1 MGHENSSSESDQ
13 ILSCK
18 AIDDDDEVYSIMMP
32 KSDLYAIDAEYDP
45 FDDFEMDDFEYLDN
59 ELKESMDYSKTIMR
73 SPIDHQMPQN
83 KLLQT
88 LMIDKKK
95 AHSYDANISL

>member
-13 ILSCK
+13 ILSCR
-18 AIDDDDEVYSIMMP
+18 AIDDDDEVYSIQMP
-32 KSDLYAIDAEYDP
+32 KTDLYAIDAEYDP

-59 ELKESMDYSKTIMR
+59 ELKESMDYSKTTLR
-73 SPIDHQMPQN
+73 SPMAHMMPQN

-88 LMIDKKK
+88 LVIDKKK
-95 AHSYDANISL
+95 THSYDAY